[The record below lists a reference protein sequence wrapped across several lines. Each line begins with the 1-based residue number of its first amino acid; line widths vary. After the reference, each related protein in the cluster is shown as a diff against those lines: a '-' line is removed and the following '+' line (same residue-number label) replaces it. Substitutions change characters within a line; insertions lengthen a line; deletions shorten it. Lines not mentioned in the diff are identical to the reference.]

1 MLPTVDQL
9 IEEYYPLAQSL
20 AQQVWRTAPH
30 ALELDEMRGIAN
42 LGLVHAANRWYP
54 YCAEHERDPAR
65 LEFFK
70 PFVVRRVRGSLIDA
84 IRASDWA
91 TRSLRT
97 RSKALQ
103 EAGQDKGLTDAELAR
118 RTGMTVLEV
127 RATIRGMA
135 QRPGSLEAEELDPV
149 AGTSVESSAFTTFVL
164 SSVVDVIRTLPREEQ
179 AVLALHYFNGLQ
191 LQQVSKVLG
200 IPDSR
205 TSQLHASAVLT
216 VHQAMLQATQQ
227 HDDDPDENEEHP
239 PHAV

>member
-1 MLPTVDQL
+1 MLPSVDQL

-42 LGLVHAANRWYP
+42 LGLVNAANRWTSF
-54 YCAEHERDPAR
+54 CAEKGHDP
-65 LEFFK
+65 LQLQFFK
-70 PFVVRRVRGSLIDA
+70 PYVVRRVYGSLIDA

-97 RSKALQ
+97 RAKALQ
-103 EAGQDKGLTDAELAR
+103 EAGQDKGLSDAELAR

-135 QRPGSLEAEELDPV
+135 QRPVSLEGEELDPV
-149 AGTSVESSAFTTFVL
+149 SGATVESSAFTRFVL
-164 SSVVDVIRTLPREEQ
+164 ASVVDVIRTLSRSEQ

-191 LQQVSKVLG
+191 LQQVAKALG
-200 IPDSR
+200 VPDSR
-205 TSQLHASAVLT
+205 ASQLHASAVLA
-216 VHQAMLQATQQ
+216 VHQAMVQAAQ
-227 HDDDPDENEEHP
+227 HQDGNVDDDD
-239 PHAV
+239 AL